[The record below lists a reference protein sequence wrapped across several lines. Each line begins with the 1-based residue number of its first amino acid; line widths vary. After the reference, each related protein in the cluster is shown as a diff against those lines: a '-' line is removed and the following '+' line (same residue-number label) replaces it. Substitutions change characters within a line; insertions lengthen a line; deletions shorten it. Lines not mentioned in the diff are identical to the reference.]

1 MSTTMLSRMQKIEL
15 LKQIASNPS
24 IPSPQTVV
32 LRVLDQASKPDCTI
46 GDLCQLIQ
54 LDPGLSGRVLRIVNS
69 AMFGLSRPV
78 TSIQRALAVV
88 GLNSTRLLMLAIS
101 FPETQQKLRKAERA

>member
-1 MSTTMLSRMQKIEL
+1 K
-15 LKQIASNPS
+15 KIASNPS
-24 IPSPQTVV
+24 IPSPPTVV

-46 GDLCQLIQ
+46 GALGQIIQ

-69 AMFGLSRPV
+69 AMFGLSRAV

-88 GLNSTRLLMLAIS
+88 GLKSTRLLVLAIS
-101 FPETQQKLRKAERA
+101 FPEMQRKMLGIQAGERQRYWKASV